1 MKSRIFIL
9 KLTMSLSILLLFS
22 SCEKVITLD
31 LNSNAPQ
38 IVIEAE
44 ITNDSNVLPVV
55 RISKSISF
63 DKSSQF
69 LAVNGG
75 DVMMTDNLGHKVAF
89 SETSSGIYKGQ
100 GMKGVSGRTYT
111 LTVTVEGKTYTSSC
125 TMPDKVN
132 LDSIQTIKNL
142 FPGSTPDSKIVV
154 PLYKDPAG
162 RGNYYRFKI
171 AKGQLVS
178 TSILLLDDQIQDGNI
193 NNIPI
198 ADPTFKLNVGDS
210 LAVDMMCISKAVR
223 LYFYSLSQN
232 GAGPNA
238 SATPANPISNI
249 SNNALGYFSA
259 HTLQTKKIKIQ

>member
-1 MKSRIFIL
+1 MKNRTFIL
-9 KLTMSLSILLLFS
+9 KSTMSLMLLLLFC
-22 SCEKVITLD
+22 SCEKVIPLD
-31 LNSNAPQ
+31 LNSKTPQ
-38 IVIEAE
+38 LVIEAE
-44 ITNDSNVLPVV
+44 ITNDTNVLPIV
-55 RISKSISF
+55 RISKSVNF
-63 DKSSQF
+63 DQSSQ
-69 LAVNGG
+69 LVAVNGSS
-75 DVMMTDNLGHKVAF
+75 VKMEDNLGHAAIF
-89 SETSSGIYKGQ
+89 SESSSGIYKGQ
-100 GMKGVSGRTYT
+100 GMSGVSGRTYF
-111 LTVTVEGKTYTSSC
+111 LTVTAEGKKYTSTC

-132 LDSIQTIKNL
+132 FDSIQTIKNL

-154 PLYKDPAG
+154 PIYKDPVG

-171 AKGQLVS
+171 AQGQLVS

-232 GAGPNA
+232 ASGPNA

>member
-1 MKSRIFIL
+1 MKNRTFIL
-9 KLTMSLSILLLFS
+9 KLTTSLTILLLFC
-22 SCEKVITLD
+22 SCEKVIPLN
-31 LNSNAPQ
+31 LNSKTPQ

-44 ITNDSNVLPVV
+44 ITNDSNVSPIV
-55 RISKSISF
+55 RISKSVSF
-63 DKSSQF
+63 DQSSQF
-69 LAVNGG
+69 IGVNSGN
-75 DVMMTDNLGHKVAF
+75 VLMTDNLGHSAIF

-100 GMKGVSGRTYT
+100 GMNGVSGRTYS
-111 LTVTVEGKTYTSSC
+111 LTVTIEGKAYTSTC

-132 LDSIQTIKNL
+132 FDSIQTIKNL

-154 PLYKDPAG
+154 PIYKDPTG

-171 AKGQLVS
+171 AKGQSVS

-232 GAGPNA
+232 AAGPNA